1 MRGNKPMYLACLKNA
16 IAFSRRYDILDL
28 RYIYLSIMMLSGVG
42 LVIFL
47 LSSWVQN
54 AELWHK
60 LCVRQCKSKPKLK
73 VALLCNATLSLGL
86 SLE

>member
-1 MRGNKPMYLACLKNA
+1 
-16 IAFSRRYDILDL
+16 
-28 RYIYLSIMMLSGVG
+28 MMLSGVG

-73 VALLCNATLSLGL
+73 VALQSNATLSLGL
-86 SLE
+86 SPE